1 MSKSI
6 YKYCSLSSAI
16 KIIKSESVLLNNPK
30 CFNDPFD
37 SQIDIFEKDKINAEK
52 LMINYYFFKEICK
65 FISEIETK
73 KLRKF
78 QKIKL
83 KLIIALIH
91 ILKRLITKNK
101 IYQYNPLLN
110 LIISSVRIK
119 RPEIDNII
127 LRAKKEFNNN
137 IVKTNVE
144 TSEKARITCFSKR
157 NDSILMWSHYADS
170 HRGVCIEFE
179 SDDSIMRDVRYTDKR
194 VHININKALEIIF
207 GYDFVN
213 KKISYRDK
221 KLMSCLLMPFFTKS
235 LDWSYENEV
244 RCLLSKDDYNI
255 KGVKFDNG
263 QMFLQLKIKK
273 IYVGIKAS
281 GELLNEVLRL
291 AKNRQ
296 IPIIFMKESNFNY
309 AIIPDDSR
317 KVNID
322 YTIKKVPDKLWLL
335 IEEIEK
341 CLDNELYISALCD
354 ALIIPGVLGK
364 LLYKNLDYKSAYIK
378 WYQEYY
384 GKYNKSIG
392 NTNMP
397 YINGEVLYRL
407 KLSLHDYAHS
417 NIKGDYKEFKI
428 DDYKLVV
435 TYKNI
440 FDIYVGGSSLSSDSY
455 NNKRGELD
463 INIRKICKELID
475 GFYRFNKVN
484 PLLLNECSS
493 YNLEFLDKEIDELKE
508 EELMFNST
516 D

>member
-6 YKYCSLSSAI
+6 YKYCSLSSGI
-16 KIIKSESVLLNNPK
+16 KIIKSGSVLLNNPK
-30 CFNDPFD
+30 YFNDPFD
-37 SQIDIFEKDKINAEK
+37 SQIDIDEKDKLNAEK
-52 LMINYYFFKEICK
+52 IMINYYFFKELCK
-65 FISEIETK
+65 FVSEIETK
-73 KLRKF
+73 NLRRLNKL
-78 QKIKL
+78 KIK
-83 KLIIALIH
+83 IIVTMINF
-91 ILKRLITKNK
+91 LKRLISKTN
-101 IYQYNPLLN
+101 IYQYNPIIN
-110 LIISSVRIK
+110 LMIVLTRIK
-119 RPEIDNII
+119 NSDIDKII
-127 LRAKKEFNNN
+127 LKAKKEFNDE

-157 NDSILMWSHYADS
+157 NNSILMRSHYADS
-170 HRGVCIEFE
+170 HKGVCIEFE
-179 SDDSIMRDVRYTDKR
+179 NDDSMMKDVIYTDKR
-194 VHININKALEIIF
+194 AHINISKALEVIF

-213 KKISYRDK
+213 KKISYK
-221 KLMSCLLMPFFTKS
+221 NKELMSCLLMPFFTKS
-235 LDWSYENEV
+235 SDWSYEKEV

-255 KGVKFDNG
+255 KGVKFDNEH
-263 QMFLQLKIKK
+263 MFLQLKIKK
-273 IYVGIKAS
+273 IYVGIKAA
-281 GELLNEVLRL
+281 GELLNEVLKL

-296 IPIIFMKESNFNY
+296 IPVIFMKESNFNY
-309 AIIPDDSR
+309 EIIPDNNR
-317 KVNID
+317 KENID
-322 YTIKKVPDKLWLL
+322 YTIRKAPDKLLLL
-335 IEEIEK
+335 IKEIEK

-354 ALIIPGVLGK
+354 ALIIPGVLGQ

-407 KLSLHDYAHS
+407 KLSLHDYANS

-435 TYKNI
+435 TDKNI
-440 FDIYVGGSSLSSDSY
+440 FDIYVGGSSLSSDLY

-475 GFYRFNKVN
+475 GFYRFKKEN
-484 PLLLNECSS
+484 PSLLNECSS
-493 YNLEFLDKEIDELKE
+493 YNLEFLDKEIEELKE
-508 EELMFNST
+508 EELMFNSM